1 MRMLQRPDMKEDRWV
16 IRLATIASVLLVALV
31 LVGCP
36 NDDLLGSGDE
46 PRTEVAFSGLTAN
59 GEPGVTTTE
68 LTLSFGVDPTTLAAS
83 HITVT
88 GATKG
93 ALNGSGT
100 TRTLVI
106 SDITVANGEDV
117 TVSIANPDGFSISPA
132 SRNVAVYS
140 AVPPSG
146 EPVAVAFSGLT
157 ANGSS
162 GTTTTDLT
170 LTFDVDP
177 TTLTA
182 DDITVTGATKGALS
196 GTGTTR
202 TLGISGI
209 SVADGEEVT
218 VAIANPN
225 GYTMTPGSR
234 TVAVNVARFFDTQ
247 TDGAGAGFVGA
258 TEGSVGIAFNRG
270 AGQKIVQ

>member
-1 MRMLQRPDMKEDRWV
+1 MLQRPDMKEDRWV

-162 GTTTTDLT
+162 GATTTDLT